1 MLDNEREI
9 LVELEIEELEKM
21 AAPDDNI
28 VWST

>member
-1 MLDNEREI
+1 MLEKEREI

-21 AAPDDNI
+21 VAPDDNI